1 MNLYPFLFP
10 IDDAQSG
17 VTNPFGQTS
26 PNVGFWGDVASN
38 KAYAALGGIWGAAF
52 IVCAIWLIIG
62 IVKFGK
68 AKRVNHNPD
77 ALSDATKS
85 IYTPLI
91 AIACLGGIATIF
103 GAAAGLFA

>member
-17 VTNPFGQTS
+17 VKNPFGQTS
-26 PNVGFWGDVASN
+26 PNVGFWGDV
-38 KAYAALGGIWGAAF
+38 
-52 IVCAIWLIIG
+52 AIWLIIG